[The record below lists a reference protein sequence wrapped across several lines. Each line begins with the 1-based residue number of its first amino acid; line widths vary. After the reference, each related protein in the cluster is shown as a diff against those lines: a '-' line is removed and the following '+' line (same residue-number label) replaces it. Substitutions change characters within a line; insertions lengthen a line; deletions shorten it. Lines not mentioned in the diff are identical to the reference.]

1 MENLSGSETVS
12 GSDTVSGTGGDTLFT
27 FDPIN
32 AMSRKRRN
40 KKLETM
46 KCWPQVKHM
55 LDNGIPLSEIVHYI
69 QHTRKE
75 YTNVKPNSLRVMI
88 NQWLGG
94 LDNRK
99 RLIDHRIPVRH
110 INLINSNAERLDP
123 IDAMNMLFAIQM
135 DRVLMTYDKEKQ
147 KKTLNKDNGQALKL
161 AMDMLNS
168 LASMQNVGDPRIV
181 MGKSMASPNASAE
194 QRIDSTLAQMDRIK
208 KAMEDRWGS
217 TAAEVLM
224 NPESRN
230 KLFNAVN
237 KIRKTAGTTMAQL
250 IQDNT
255 QKAEESSVMG
265 TQIIEVLNDSDDI
278 EAEFRDG

>member
-147 KKTLNKDNGQALKL
+147 KKTLNKENNQALKL

-217 TAAEVLM
+217 TAAQVLM